1 MQNTLTPN
9 GGKVTINGST
19 ALTTSNGQIDVNGIV
34 NATGFNLNGTPLNF
48 TGLWTTNSDGILRIG
63 PITIKARV
71 RRPTIQFAP
80 TRIKPV
86 FNLENN
92 SIESMSNQ
100 VKERPKSE
108 FYIRKDSELPSGI
121 DGEKIIQRV
130 RN

>member
-1 MQNTLTPN
+1 MEI
-9 GGKVTINGST
+9 KK
-19 ALTTSNGQIDVNGIV
+19 IV
-34 NATGFNLNGTPLNF
+34 L
-48 TGLWTTNSDGILRIG
+48 TGLIGIFFVMGAETEGYSQSAASSDGVIRLRQ
-63 PITIKARV
+63 ITIKARV
-71 RRPTIQFAP
+71 RRPTIQFSP
-80 TRIKPV
+80 SRIKPV